1 MLDRRI
7 NVQAEP
13 VAFSQPV
20 SDSSLRGNR
29 AWRQGFTLV
38 ELLVVIAIIGILVAL
53 LLPAIQAARE
63 AARRAQCTNN
73 LKQVGIA
80 LLNYENS
87 KKTLPFGSGYLH
99 NSGNWVTETL
109 PFMEE
114 QNVVAQFDFSL
125 DMTAPKNKLAAETA
139 LISTLICPSDEL
151 SNNPIKTVIVNIP
164 GNPPTAQGLWYPGS
178 MGPTIPD
185 RCEFATG
192 AVARLTCLGCGYGT
206 TNPNGLA
213 REPCSRQYTTEN
225 GPGNLGKDPCEG
237 MLCRSHK
244 GVPLR
249 KVTDGLSKTVMA
261 GETLPAHTA
270 YNCAFCTN
278 FPVISTHIPI
288 NLMESDED
296 LPETARRA
304 GGQPHWR
311 HAGYKSMHP
320 GGINVLMGDGSVT
333 FIEESMDYVTFNTM
347 GSRSRGD
354 SPTNN

>member
-1 MLDRRI
+1 MPRST
-7 NVQAEP
+7 AECRK
-13 VAFSQPV
+13 A
-20 SDSSLRGNR
+20 
-29 AWRQGFTLV
+29 FTLV

-99 NSGNWVTETL
+99 KTGNWVTETL
-109 PFMEE
+109 SYMEE
-114 QNVVAQFDFSL
+114 QTLVDQFDFSL
-125 DMTAPKNKLAAETA
+125 DMTVPKNATAAATVV
-139 LISTLICPSDEL
+139 IPTLICPSDPL
-151 SNNPIKTVIVNIP
+151 SNNPIKTVIVNVP
-164 GNPPTAQGLWYPGS
+164 GNPPTAQGLWYSGS

-192 AVARLTCLGCGYGT
+192 AIARAACLGCGYGT
-206 TNPNGLA
+206 INPNGNA

-225 GPGNLGKDPCEG
+225 GAGNFTKDPCEG
-237 MLCRSHK
+237 MICRQHL

-249 KVTDGLSKTVMA
+249 RVTDGLSKTIMA
-261 GETLPAHTA
+261 GETLPSHSA
-270 YNCAFCTN
+270 YNCVFCTN
-278 FPVISTHIPI
+278 FPVVSTHIPI

-296 LPETARRA
+296 LPEATRRA

-311 HAGYKSMHP
+311 HAGLKSMHS
-320 GGINVLMGDGSVT
+320 GGVNVVMGDGSVT
-333 FIEESMDYVTFNTM
+333 FLEEGMDYVLVNVM
-347 GSRSRGD
+347 GSRARGD
-354 SPTNN
+354 TQTGN